1 MKRYILAIVG
11 SMLFFSSASAFAATT
26 VGAAGYG
33 EAGCGLGALIF
44 GKSKGAV
51 QIFAATTNAT
61 FWNQAFGITSGTSN
75 CDAKG
80 FDTSKLEQEQFVTN
94 NFSGLAK
101 EMATGEGEQLS
112 TLAGLLGCP
121 TAQQPRFNTV
131 AQRNYE
137 TILASDRTTPS
148 EMLTAVKA
156 VMSSDAE
163 LSAACA
169 N

>member
-1 MKRYILAIVG
+1 MKRYIFAIVG
-11 SMLFFSSASAFAATT
+11 TILCLSSASAFAATEI
-26 VGAAGYG
+26 GAAGYD

-44 GKSKGAV
+44 GKQKGGV
-51 QIFAATTNAT
+51 QILAATTNVAS
-61 FWNQAFGITSGTSN
+61 FQSFAISSGTSN

-80 FDTSKLEQEQFVTN
+80 WDTAKLEQEQFVAN

-101 EMATGEGEQLS
+101 EMATGEGEQLT

-121 TAQQPRFNTV
+121 TAQQHRFNTV

-156 VMSSDAE
+156 VMSSDTE
-163 LSAACA
+163 LSAACT

>member
-1 MKRYILAIVG
+1 MNMKRYILAIVG
-11 SMLFFSSASAFAATT
+11 SMLFFSSASAFAA
-26 VGAAGYG
+26 GYG
-33 EAGCGLGALIF
+33 EAGCGLGSILF
-44 GKSKGAV
+44 GTQKGVV
-51 QIFAATTNAT
+51 QILAATTNGT
-61 FWNQAFGITSGTSN
+61 VYNQAFGTSSGTSN
-75 CDAKG
+75 CDSKG
-80 FDTSKLEQEQFVTN
+80 WDTAKLEQEQFVSN

-101 EMATGEGEQLS
+101 EMASGEGEQL
-112 TLAGLLGCP
+112 TALAGLLGCP

-148 EMLTAVKA
+148 EMLTAVKT

>member
-11 SMLFFSSASAFAATT
+11 SMLFFSSASAFAAE

-44 GKSKGAV
+44 GKQKGGV
-51 QIFAATTNAT
+51 QILAATTNNT
-61 FWNQAFGITSGTSN
+61 FYNQAFGISSWTSN

-80 FDTSKLEQEQFVTN
+80 WDTAKLEQEQFVAN

-101 EMATGEGEQLS
+101 EMASGEGEQLT

-121 TAQQPRFNTV
+121 ATQQPRFNTV

-156 VMSSDAE
+156 VMSSYAE